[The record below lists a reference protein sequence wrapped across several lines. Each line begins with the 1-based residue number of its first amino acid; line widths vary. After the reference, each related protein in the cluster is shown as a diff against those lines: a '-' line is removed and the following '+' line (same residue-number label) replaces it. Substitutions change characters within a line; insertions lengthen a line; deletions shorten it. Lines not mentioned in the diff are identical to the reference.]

1 MTSDGLGLVPT
12 DSAGPVRGL
21 TQADFLRI
29 LSTQLTFQDPMKPM
43 DGTRFMAQ
51 MAQFSALEQSRQS
64 NDRLDTL
71 LAFQSAQQSLGLIG
85 RTVEVSQASGTL
97 TGQVTTLS
105 FAAGRPALTVKTAE
119 GEWLSGLSLSQITV
133 VR

>member
-12 DSAGPVRGL
+12 DSAGLVRGL

-43 DGTRFMAQ
+43 DSTRFMAQ

-105 FAAGRPALTVKTAE
+105 FVAGRPALTVKTAE
-119 GEWLSGLSLSQITV
+119 GEWLSGLSLSQIAV